1 MRIRKWTALFLSA
14 ALAAGPCGAGAQASF
29 EQSVET
35 AYNTAVQGQDALDG
49 LDVVLKEKTVSSATN
64 LAANKTV
71 RLKVSGIK
79 GNALKADIQ
88 VDTDEGTTKSYYQN
102 GYYYTT
108 TSDGDRKREMERS
121 ALWDMINSEIYLN
134 MTSNYLRMLYSE
146 KEADGSVTYRF
157 SATADS
163 LGDYS
168 RKLLAGSGD
177 GQGVSVDTLMGS
189 VRTDAQGSITAKDIE
204 MTYTVTNGEKE
215 ETFFVQMEADFRQN
229 GQAVSVTL
237 PDLSG
242 YQEPKPEKPA
252 ETITPLTRTVY
263 TTADVNVRAA
273 GNLSAVIL
281 GGLVKGSGVTETGYT
296 SDGWIQVQ
304 YNGAA
309 GYIWGDYISTTKPV
323 LTKTGSGTMYATS
336 PVNVRS
342 AFSSDSAIIGGL
354 AKGEGIEITG
364 ITDNNWIRVKYNG
377 HTGYVYAD
385 YLSWSEPVVDTYV
398 KNGYLSGT
406 VTDASYGTLT
416 IRRDDGQGDAVFNTM
431 YAAMNLKDTI
441 YTGDWVEVYYT
452 GAGTPYTASKVND
465 YTRHS
470 DADEERA
477 VSVEGV
483 VVSCSPD
490 TLELSGSDGIY
501 RTFDIA
507 DADLEISD
515 ILCEGQVV
523 TVTWMSSTNGT
534 ETRNISALRVKA

>member
-1 MRIRKWTALFLSA
+1 
-14 ALAAGPCGAGAQASF
+14 
-29 EQSVET
+29 
-35 AYNTAVQGQDALDG
+35 
-49 LDVVLKEKTVSSATN
+49 
-64 LAANKTV
+64 
-71 RLKVSGIK
+71 
-79 GNALKADIQ
+79 
-88 VDTDEGTTKSYYQN
+88 
-102 GYYYTT
+102 
-108 TSDGDRKREMERS
+108 
-121 ALWDMINSEIYLN
+121 
-134 MTSNYLRMLYSE
+134 
-146 KEADGSVTYRF
+146 
-157 SATADS
+157 
-163 LGDYS
+163 
-168 RKLLAGSGD
+168 
-177 GQGVSVDTLMGS
+177 MGS

-237 PDLSG
+237 PDLFG

-452 GAGTPYTASKVND
+452 GAGTPYTASNVND